1 MMDLYTLVCQL
12 THTLQTEGKT
22 PSLALVR
29 ARAGKGISPTALF
42 SAYQQWRANPPEFTP
57 LSAATPM
64 AQTSPAE
71 AAAEAGFSQAIPETQ
86 QQIQQ
91 QIKMLQQDILRLE
104 SKIDLLL
111 QSVLPQGDH

>member
-1 MMDLYTLVCQL
+1 MDLYTLVCQL

-57 LSAATPM
+57 LSAVTPL
-64 AQTSPAE
+64 AQTCPTE
-71 AAAEAGFSQAIPETQ
+71 MAAAAGFGQAIPDAP
-86 QQIQQ
+86 QQIQL

-104 SKIDLLL
+104 SKIDQLL
-111 QSVLPQGDH
+111 QSVLPQGGN